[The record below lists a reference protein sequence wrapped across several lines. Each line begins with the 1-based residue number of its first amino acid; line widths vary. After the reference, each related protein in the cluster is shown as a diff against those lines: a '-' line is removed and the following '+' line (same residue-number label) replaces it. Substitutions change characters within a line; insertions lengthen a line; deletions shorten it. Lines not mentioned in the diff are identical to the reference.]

1 MTGIS
6 KRNGIWVATWKQDGC
21 TVKRSTGI
29 RVKEK
34 DMTPAKAEALARQT
48 AEAMEA
54 AAKGETACSRAL
66 SAVRSAAATFGG
78 AAQIASIRDYLAGIP
93 RTGTEHAE
101 INRRRAFK
109 LFIEHLGAASAR
121 GIDTVT
127 PAMCE
132 AFIREKLKVVSK
144 GTAEG
149 YKVYLSAAFNRA
161 VKVDAILDR
170 NPWQAVNVSRLAY
183 AVNPERGLDK
193 TKRQPFTIAEITSLI
208 QDLPAPWCDM
218 VAVSW
223 LACGLRLSDVCLLRW
238 DSINWQ
244 RGFIYLLEKKTK
256 KERFIPMPPE
266 LEERLH
272 RLKERQAGTSE
283 YVFPSMA
290 HFYNNGC
297 QGYISTQFT
306 ALLRAHGIIP
316 ADMETAK
323 DGKRHRVSP
332 KSFHSI
338 RHTVVSL
345 LRADGAFSADVV
357 RDAVGHDSEAVER
370 GYFTGT
376 DESRSKVGSFLAA
389 ALQPAKSYG
398 EKTA

>member
-1 MTGIS
+1 MA
-6 KRNGIWVATWKQDGC
+6 VWKQDGC
-21 TVKRSTGI
+21 TVKKSTGI
-29 RVKEK
+29 RVKEAG
-34 DMTPAKAEALARQT
+34 MTPAKAEALARQT

-66 SAVRSAAATFGG
+66 NAVRAAAATFGG
-78 AAQIASIRDYLAGIP
+78 AAQIASVRDYLAGIP
-93 RTGTEHAE
+93 CTGTEHAE

-109 LFIEHLGAASAR
+109 LFLEHLGAAAAR
-121 GIDTVT
+121 GLDTVT

-193 TKRQPFTIAEITSLI
+193 AKRQPFTIAEITTLI
-208 QDLPAPWCDM
+208 HELPAPWCDM

-223 LACGLRLSDVCLLRW
+223 LACGLRLSDVCRLRW
-238 DSINWQ
+238 DDINWE
-244 RGFIYLLEKKTK
+244 RGYIYLVEKKTK
-256 KERFIPMPPE
+256 KERFLPLTSE
-266 LEERLH
+266 LADRLEGIRERG
-272 RLKERQAGTSE
+272 ASGE
-283 YVFPSMA
+283 YVFPAMA

-316 ADMETAK
+316 ADVETIK

-338 RHTVVSL
+338 RHAVVSL

-376 DESRSKVGSFLAA
+376 TESRSKVGSFLGAA
-389 ALQPAKSYG
+389 IRPHKLYAA
-398 EKTA
+398 KTA

>member
-1 MTGIS
+1 
-6 KRNGIWVATWKQDGC
+6 
-21 TVKRSTGI
+21 
-29 RVKEK
+29 
-34 DMTPAKAEALARQT
+34 MTPAKAEALARQT

-66 SAVRSAAATFGG
+66 NAVRSAAATFGG
-78 AAQIASIRDYLAGIP
+78 AAQVASVRDYLASIP

-109 LFIEHLGAASAR
+109 LFIEHLGAASVR

-132 AFIREKLKVVSK
+132 AFIREKLKTVSK
-144 GTAEG
+144 GTVEG

-161 VKVDAILDR
+161 VKVDAVLDR
-170 NPWQAVNVSRLAY
+170 NPWQAVNVSRIAY

-193 TKRQPFTIAEITSLI
+193 TKRLPFTIGEIHTLVNE
-208 QDLPAPWCDM
+208 LPAPWCDM

-238 DSINWQ
+238 DSINWEQ
-244 RGFIYLLEKKTK
+244 RYIYLLEKKTK
-256 KERFIPMPPE
+256 SERFLPLTPE
-266 LEERLH
+266 LAARLLNI
-272 RLKERQAGTSE
+272 REKQAEASE

-290 HFYNNGC
+290 HFYRAGC
-297 QGYISTQFT
+297 QSYISTQFT

-316 ADMETAK
+316 ADTETKK
-323 DGKRHRVSP
+323 DGKRHNVSP

-345 LRADGAFSADVV
+345 LRADGAFTPDVV
-357 RDAVGHDSEAVER
+357 RDAVGHLSETVER

-376 DESRSKVGSFLAA
+376 SESRNRVGSFLESAIT
-389 ALQPAKSYG
+389 PAREYKPKIS
-398 EKTA
+398 